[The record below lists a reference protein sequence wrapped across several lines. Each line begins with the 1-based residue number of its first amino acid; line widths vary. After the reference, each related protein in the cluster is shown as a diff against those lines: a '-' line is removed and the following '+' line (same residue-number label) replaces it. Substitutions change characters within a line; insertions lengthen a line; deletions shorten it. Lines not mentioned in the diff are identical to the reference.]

1 MPLSYKARRRWSLFI
16 LIVALPAYIVV
27 TVTVVNMLERTFGR
41 PPIAL
46 EFVIY
51 VVLGV
56 IWAVPLK
63 KIFLGVGQPD
73 PDAPEDDLPS
83 N

>member
-27 TVTVVNMLERTFGR
+27 TITVVNMLERMFGR
-41 PPIAL
+41 PPIAV

-51 VVLGV
+51 VVLGI
-56 IWAVPLK
+56 IWAMPLK
-63 KIFLGVGQPD
+63 KVFLGVGQAD
-73 PDAPEDDLPS
+73 PDAPEDDLRG
-83 N
+83 

>member
-27 TVTVVNMLERTFGR
+27 TITVLNLLDRMFGR
-41 PPIAL
+41 PPIAI

-51 VVLGV
+51 VVLGI
-56 IWAVPLK
+56 IWAMPLK
-63 KIFLGVGQPD
+63 KVFLGVGQAD
-73 PDAPEDDLPS
+73 PDAPEDDLRG
-83 N
+83 

>member
-27 TVTVVNMLERTFGR
+27 TITVVNMLERMFGR
-41 PPIAL
+41 PPIAV

-51 VVLGV
+51 VVLGI
-56 IWAVPLK
+56 IWAMPLK
-63 KIFLGVGQPD
+63 KVILWRVRVRLTN
-73 PDAPEDDLPS
+73 AEKDLL
-83 N
+83 